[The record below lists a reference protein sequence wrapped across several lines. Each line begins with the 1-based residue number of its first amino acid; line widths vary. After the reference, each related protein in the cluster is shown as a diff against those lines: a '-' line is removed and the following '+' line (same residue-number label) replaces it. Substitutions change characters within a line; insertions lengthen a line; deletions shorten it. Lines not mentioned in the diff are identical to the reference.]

1 MAALSRGL
9 FANGFQAISVDVL
22 EALLIVLIGAILI
35 RLLAGILSRTLLRG
49 LKEQSRIGARKTIT
63 YVGIGVLI
71 IVALDHLGVQLTALL
86 GAAGVIGIAV
96 GIASQASLGN
106 VISGL
111 FLVSEKTFEIGDV
124 VRIGERTG
132 VVHSIDPL
140 SIKLRT
146 FDNLLVRIPNQ
157 QIIDNELLNI
167 TKFPIRRMDF
177 VIAVPVDQPVERVMN
192 LLRETARS
200 IDLCLDEPEPF
211 LLLRDINQGNI
222 EVLLGV
228 WFEKENFVTVK
239 NAVIAELQRRFLES
253 GVRFGE
259 PVVRLSEPL
268 HAGVEQSL
276 RRVSTTMEKN
286 RH

>member
-1 MAALSRGL
+1 MAALTRGL
-9 FANGFQAISVDVL
+9 FANGFQAVSVDVL
-22 EALLIVLIGAILI
+22 EALLILLVGGILI
-35 RLLAGILSRTLLRG
+35 RLLAGVVARTLLRG
-49 LKEQSRIGARKTIT
+49 LREQSRVGARKTIT

-71 IVALDHLGVQLTALL
+71 VVVLDHLGVQLTALL

-157 QIIDNELLNI
+157 QIIDNELINI
-167 TKFPIRRMDF
+167 TKFPIRRVDF
-177 VIAVPVDQPVERVMN
+177 VFTVPADQPVERVMEI
-192 LLRETARS
+192 LRQTARS
-200 IDLCLDEPEPF
+200 VELCLDEPEPF
-211 LLLRDINQGNI
+211 LLLRDIREGNI
-222 EVLLGV
+222 EVQLGV
-228 WFEKENFVTVK
+228 WFEKENFAAVK
-239 NAVIAELQRRFLES
+239 NAVITELQRRFLES

-259 PVVRLSEPL
+259 PIVRLSQSQEPHL
-268 HAGVEQSL
+268 QRTL
-276 RRVSTTMEKN
+276 REGGKLI
-286 RH
+286 